1 MSESGDQWRVL
12 SGSRRKQLLC
22 VNCGF
27 AVCVGDRK
35 ASSAVFSLDLLCRTL
50 WKCSTAF
57 T

>member
-12 SGSRRKQLLC
+12 SGPRRKQLLC

-35 ASSAVFSLDLLCRTL
+35 ASSAVFSLDLLCGNVAQL
-50 WKCSTAF
+50 LLE
-57 T
+57 